1 MKKVISVSLIVA
13 LLFAFTACSSKEYK
27 DIPVTDENGQTVTDE
42 NGDVVTER
50 IKADKD
56 SEDEQESSDT
66 STGTTAAGG
75 QSDSD
80 SQNSSNNSG
89 SSGSGSGSTAGNS
102 GSGTTQVNNNKETTT
117 ANTTT
122 AKPKKRDIDVSVVL
136 PFYNNE
142 ETKLTVYY
150 MVDGD
155 KKYTKLE
162 TRDVELKDYKFG
174 KEEKFVIENV
184 KGKVTVKVEFE
195 GITITNDT
203 EEVAANEDSVKI
215 KPVTGIEIMEGG
227 WD

>member
-89 SSGSGSGSTAGNS
+89 SSGSGSGTTAGNS

-117 ANTTT
+117 SNTTT
-122 AKPKKRDIDVSVVL
+122 AKPKKRDIDVTVVL
-136 PFYNNE
+136 PFYNKD

-162 TRDVELKDYKFG
+162 TRDVVLDKYG
-174 KEEKFVIENV
+174 KKEDFKIENV

>member
-13 LLFAFTACSSKEYK
+13 LLFAFTACASKEYK

-66 STGTTAAGG
+66 STGTTAA
-75 QSDSD
+75 QDSD
-80 SQNSSNNSG
+80 GSGNSSGASNRNVSNAN
-89 SSGSGSGSTAGNS
+89 SSGGSNSSGNS
-102 GSGTTQVNNNKETTT
+102 SKYDSQADDNGENHYGS
-117 ANTTT
+117 
-122 AKPKKRDIDVSVVL
+122 PKRRDIDVTVVL

-142 ETKLTVYY
+142 KTKLTVYY

>member
-50 IKADKD
+50 IKADKE
-56 SEDEQESSDT
+56 EDEQDSSDT

-89 SSGSGSGSTAGNS
+89 SSGSGSGTTAGNS

-122 AKPKKRDIDVSVVL
+122 AKPKKRDIDVTVVL
-136 PFYNNE
+136 PFYNKD

-162 TRDVELKDYKFG
+162 TRDVVLDKYG
-174 KEEKFVIENV
+174 KKEDFKIENV

>member
-89 SSGSGSGSTAGNS
+89 SNGSGSGTTAGNS

-122 AKPKKRDIDVSVVL
+122 AKPKKRDIDVTVVL
-136 PFYNNE
+136 PFYNKD

-162 TRDVELKDYKFG
+162 TRDVVLDKYG
-174 KEEKFVIENV
+174 KKEDFKIENV

>member
-27 DIPVTDENGQTVTDE
+27 DIPVTDESGQTVTDE

-66 STGTTAAGG
+66 STGTTAA
-75 QSDSD
+75 QDSD
-80 SQNSSNNSG
+80 GSGNSSGASNRNVSNAN
-89 SSGSGSGSTAGNS
+89 SSGGSNSSGNS
-102 GSGTTQVNNNKETTT
+102 SKYDSQADDNGENHYGS
-117 ANTTT
+117 
-122 AKPKKRDIDVSVVL
+122 PKRRDIDVTVVL

-162 TRDVELKDYKFG
+162 TRDIELKDYKFG

-203 EEVAANEDSVKI
+203 DTEEVAANEDSVKI